1 MAFKLEQAK
10 YDTDAQRAYVELRDE
25 DDDGGEMIAVV
36 IFSFKTIENLTKRQI
51 EQEIV
56 RKARH
61 IFRKA
66 GVALN
71 GK

>member
-1 MAFKLEQAK
+1 MAFKLAHAK
-10 YDTDAQRAYVELRDE
+10 YDPHTQRAYVELRGD
-25 DDDGGEMIAVV
+25 DDDGGEIVAVA
-36 IFSFKTIENLTKRQI
+36 IFSYRTTESLTKRRI
-51 EQEIV
+51 EHEIV

-66 GVALN
+66 GLGAA